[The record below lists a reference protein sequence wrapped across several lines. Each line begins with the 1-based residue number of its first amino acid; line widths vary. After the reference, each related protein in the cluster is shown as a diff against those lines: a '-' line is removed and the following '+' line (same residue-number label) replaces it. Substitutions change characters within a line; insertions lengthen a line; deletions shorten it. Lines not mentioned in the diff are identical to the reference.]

1 MPFLISQGGIMKLIV
16 GIGNP
21 GKQYENTRHNVGFMA
36 LDAIADYHNVQ
47 FNETKFK
54 SDYTSVRINN
64 EKVILM
70 KPQTYVNLS
79 GSAVLSMMNYF
90 NIDVDDVLVIYDD
103 LALPTGKL
111 RVRFKGSGGGHNGIK
126 NIIDY
131 LKTQQ
136 FKRIR
141 IGIDNNKRIDQVD
154 YVLGRFSKEDHKV
167 LDETFKKLCDV
178 PEDFVNEPFSDFMNK
193 YNRE

>member
-1 MPFLISQGGIMKLIV
+1 MKLIV

-21 GKQYENTRHNVGFMA
+21 GKEYDNTRHNVGFMA
-36 LDAIADYHNVQ
+36 LDSIANHYNVE

-54 SDYTSVRINN
+54 SIYTSIRVNN
-64 EKVILM
+64 EKIILM

-79 GSAVLSMMNYF
+79 GSAVVSMMNYF
-90 NIDVDDVLVIYDD
+90 NIDKEDILVIYDD

-131 LKTQQ
+131 LKTQE
-136 FKRIR
+136 FKRVR
-141 IGIDNNKRIDQVD
+141 IGIGNNKLFDQVD
-154 YVLGRFSKEDHKV
+154 YVLGRFSKEDMST
-167 LDETFKKLCDV
+167 LEDTFKKLREL

>member
-1 MPFLISQGGIMKLIV
+1 MKLIV

-21 GKQYENTRHNVGFMA
+21 GKEYDNTRHNVGFMA
-36 LDAIADYHNVQ
+36 LDSIANHYNVE

-54 SDYTSVRINN
+54 SIYTSIRVNN
-64 EKVILM
+64 EKIILM

-79 GSAVLSMMNYF
+79 GSAVVSMMNYF
-90 NIDVDDVLVIYDD
+90 NIDKEDILVIYDD

-131 LKTQQ
+131 LKTQE
-136 FKRIR
+136 FKRVR
-141 IGIDNNKRIDQVD
+141 IGISNNKLFDQVD
-154 YVLGRFSKEDHKV
+154 YVLGRFSKEDMST
-167 LDETFKKLCDV
+167 LEDTFKKLREL

>member
-1 MPFLISQGGIMKLIV
+1 MKLIV

-21 GKQYENTRHNVGFMA
+21 GKEYDNTRHNVGFMA
-36 LDAIADYHNVQ
+36 LDSIANHYNVE

-54 SDYTSVRINN
+54 SVYTSIRVNN

-79 GSAVLSMMNYF
+79 GSAVVSMMNYF
-90 NIDVDDVLVIYDD
+90 NIDKEDILVIYDD

-131 LKTQQ
+131 LKTQE
-136 FKRIR
+136 FKRVR
-141 IGIDNNKRIDQVD
+141 IGIGNNKLFDQVD
-154 YVLGRFSKEDHKV
+154 YVLGRFSKEDMST
-167 LDETFKKLCDV
+167 LEDTFKKLREL

>member
-1 MPFLISQGGIMKLIV
+1 MKLIV

-21 GKQYENTRHNVGFMA
+21 GKEYDNTRHNVGFMA
-36 LDAIADYHNVQ
+36 LDSIADHYNVE

-54 SDYTSVRINN
+54 SVYTSIRVNN

-79 GSAVLSMMNYF
+79 GSAVVSMMNYF
-90 NIDVDDVLVIYDD
+90 NIDKEDILVIYDD

-131 LKTQQ
+131 LKTQE
-136 FKRIR
+136 FKRVR
-141 IGIDNNKRIDQVD
+141 IGISNNKLFDQVD
-154 YVLGRFSKEDHKV
+154 YVLGRFSKEDMST
-167 LDETFKKLCDV
+167 LENTFKKLREL

>member
-1 MPFLISQGGIMKLIV
+1 MKLIV

-36 LDAIADYHNVQ
+36 LDAIAKSYNAD
-47 FNETKFK
+47 FNESKFK
-54 SDYTSVRINN
+54 SVYTSIRVNN

-79 GSAVLSMMNYF
+79 GSAVVSMMNYF
-90 NIDVDDVLVIYDD
+90 NIDVEDVLVIYDD

-131 LKTQQ
+131 LKTQE

-141 IGIDNNKRIDQVD
+141 IGIDNNKMIEQVD
-154 YVLGRFSKEDHKV
+154 YVLGRFSKDDMKI
-167 LDETFKKLCDV
+167 LDETFKKLEDV
-178 PEDFVNEPFSDFMNK
+178 PKDFVNEPFSDFMNK
-193 YNRE
+193 YNRD

>member
-1 MPFLISQGGIMKLIV
+1 MKLIV

-21 GKQYENTRHNVGFMA
+21 GKEYDNTRHNVGFMA
-36 LDAIADYHNVQ
+36 LDSIADHYNVE

-54 SDYTSVRINN
+54 SVYTSIRVNN

-79 GSAVLSMMNYF
+79 GSAVVSMMNYF
-90 NIDVDDVLVIYDD
+90 NINKEDILVIYDD

-131 LKTQQ
+131 LKTQE
-136 FKRIR
+136 FKRVR
-141 IGIDNNKRIDQVD
+141 IGISNNKLFDQVD
-154 YVLGRFSKEDHKV
+154 YVLGRFSKEDMST
-167 LDETFKKLCDV
+167 LENTFKKLREL

>member
-1 MPFLISQGGIMKLIV
+1 MKLIV

-21 GKQYENTRHNVGFMA
+21 GKQYEKTRHNVGFMA
-36 LDAIADYHNVQ
+36 LDAIADHYNVE
-47 FNETKFK
+47 FNESKFK
-54 SDYTSVRINN
+54 SLYTSIRVNN

-90 NIDVDDVLVIYDD
+90 NIDVKDIIVIYDD
-103 LALPTGKL
+103 LALPTGKI
-111 RVRFKGSGGGHNGIK
+111 RVRFKGSAGGHNGMI

-131 LKTQQ
+131 LKTKD
-136 FKRIR
+136 FNRIR
-141 IGIDNNKRIDQVD
+141 IGIGNNKVIEQKD
-154 YVLGRFSKEDHKV
+154 YVLGKFSKDDNKA
-167 LDETFKKLCDV
+167 LSDTFKRLIEV
-178 PEDFVNEPFSDFMNK
+178 PSDLVELPFSDFMNK